1 MRYLTYVGNRRLSQ
15 SLKTPA
21 AFRSRTIQN
30 FKQVTKMKTNTLLI
44 VVLLSL
50 SALSCSALKE
60 MSGTMTN
67 LSRTKFKLDTV
78 DGFQLAGISLSGKS
92 SFSVL
97 DGAKLL
103 TAYNRNEL
111 PAAFTLN
118 IAAFNP
124 NDGTGGT
131 TQATS
136 TLTSLAW
143 TLILDTTLTVNG
155 NIKDPIK
162 IPGTGQQTIIP
173 LQINLDLLKFFRD
186 KGYESILNLALA
198 LGGANGST
206 SRITLRVKPTIQTD
220 FGPISY
226 PGEIDVIDKEFR

>member
-30 FKQVTKMKTNTLLI
+30 FKQGSKMKTNTLLI

-50 SALSCSALKE
+50 STLSCSALKE
-60 MSGTMTN
+60 MSGMMTN
-67 LSRTKFKLDTV
+67 LSRTKFKLDTIN
-78 DGFQLAGISLSGKS
+78 DFRLAGIPLSGKS
-92 SFSVL
+92 NFSVL

-118 IAAFNP
+118 IASFNP

-143 TLILDTTLTVNG
+143 TLIVDTTLTVNG